1 VDCGPPM
8 EAADSEVITFSVGEE
23 SPSPPLVGMDGG
35 VVDEEE
41 EDEISYKPGLS
52 ARPKVRLKGQ
62 R

>member
-1 VDCGPPM
+1 M
-8 EAADSEVITFSVGEE
+8 EAVDSEVITFSVGEE